1 MQVIQSHLNTRS
13 EEFQQNREDML
24 ELLAYLDVL
33 HQEAAEGGGE
43 EAWNAIHN
51 VGPACL

>member
-43 EAWNAIHN
+43 E
-51 VGPACL
+51 